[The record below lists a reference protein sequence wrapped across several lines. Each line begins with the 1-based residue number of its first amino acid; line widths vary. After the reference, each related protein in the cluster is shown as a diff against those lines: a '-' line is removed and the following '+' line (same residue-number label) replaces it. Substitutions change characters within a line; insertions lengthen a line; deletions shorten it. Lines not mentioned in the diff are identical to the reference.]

1 MRIII
6 PILTAVILLVTS
18 HFEHPTA
25 TSQDAVTF
33 LVVRHAEKAD
43 SSSDPD
49 LSEDGMNRARKLA
62 ETLKY
67 TDIDALFSTP
77 YKRTRQTLGVLG
89 EQNGLSITDYDPRRP
104 NVLLDSLKVQT
115 GKTFVIAGHSNT
127 APHIVNYLIGENR
140 YTDLEDH
147 MYDHLWIV
155 HLHADGTTKTI
166 LLHY

>member
-6 PILTAVILLVTS
+6 PILTAVILLISGQIDHRVPYSDGT
-18 HFEHPTA
+18 
-25 TSQDAVTF
+25 VTF
-33 LVVRHAEKAD
+33 IVVRHAEKAD
-43 SSSDPD
+43 SSADPD
-49 LSEDGMNRARKLA
+49 LSEAGMNRARKLA

-67 TDIDALFSTP
+67 TDVDALFSTP

-89 EQNGLSITDYDPRRP
+89 EQQGLNIADYDPRRP
-104 NVLLDSLKVQT
+104 NVLLDSLKAQS

-140 YTDLEDH
+140 YGDLEDH
-147 MYDHLWIV
+147 VYDHLWIV
-155 HLHADGTTKTI
+155 HLLADGTTKTT